1 MAEGRSPQIVFRV
14 LMRDE
19 SDVAQARLRV
29 RDLAVGRGLR
39 ASAVEALVTATSE
52 LARNV
57 IVHGRGGE
65 LLIGTVDYRERTGL
79 TVLARD
85 SGPGISNIDDAMR
98 DGFSTGTGLGLGLP
112 SARRLVDEFEI
123 QSRTGEGT
131 TVTLTMWFDVRHRA

>member
-1 MAEGRSPQIVFRV
+1 MAEGTSPQIVFRV

-29 RDLAVGRGLR
+29 RDLAVGRGLP
-39 ASAVEALVTATSE
+39 ASAVEALATATSE

-57 IVHGRGGE
+57 IVHGGGGE
-65 LLIGTVDYRERTGL
+65 LLIGTITHRERSGL

-85 SGPGISNIDDAMR
+85 NGPGISNIEDAMR
-98 DGFSTGTGLGLGLP
+98 DGFSTGDGLGLGLP

-123 QSRTGEGT
+123 QSRMGEGT
-131 TVTLTMWFDVRHRA
+131 IVTLTMWFDLRHGE